1 MAIARRVLVRIHTES
16 LGNRRSD
23 GDTGE
28 GQRMAIGVG
37 SIIAGYRLLEPLG
50 QGGMGQVFK
59 AAHPRLPRA
68 DALKLLNAAFTADP
82 QFRSRFAREADL
94 VAPLSHRNIVNVYD
108 RGTFEDQ
115 LWIAMEFVAG
125 TDAAKMTEAGPL
137 HPRLAVHVI
146 AETAAG
152 LDYAHRHGLLH
163 RDVKPGNIL
172 ITPGD
177 DPMRP
182 EAVKLTDFGIARA
195 ADEVSSLTGTGAAVG
210 TLRYSAPE
218 QIEGAAL
225 DRTADVY
232 SLGCTLFEL
241 LTGSPPFDSPTK
253 QSLMMAHMM
262 TEPPRPSLRN
272 PAVPVAMDRVIA
284 TAMAKRPADRYRSCG
299 EFAAAAAEA
308 LTGAG
313 NSMSHSRPAAAIPP
327 PVPRQMP
334 PTPRTPTPLLTGG
347 ASGPIGRYSDG
358 FRPVP
363 ADYHS
368 GATQGGSPKSTT
380 WRDAVRRPL
389 VVGAAA
395 LVVAVAAGIGVGAA
409 TSSSGGA
416 PATGAALTAPGNVAA
431 SMSND
436 SKYVMVNWDAVPGAT
451 EYVVQQGD
459 TVVYAGDKT
468 QFQQPMPL
476 PGQYNYAVS
485 ARAPKRKVSPLSPPA
500 PVTVTA
506 TWREMQPLVDLFPYV
521 LPPTPVSTAG
531 FQGVS
536 CTGFNGTLNSSKR
549 DSVTMHIFCSHGNPD
564 APDFTTDFVMYD
576 SQADRDADINGAA
589 ADVSSVQSKNYLA
602 GKLYAGTKQN
612 VGTIYFAPTDGDRAR
627 VNIVVTVPGKPTQA
641 AIDLFKQMEL

>member
-1 MAIARRVLVRIHTES
+1 
-16 LGNRRSD
+16 
-23 GDTGE
+23 
-28 GQRMAIGVG
+28 MAIGVG

-94 VAPLSHRNIVNVYD
+94 VAPLNHRNIVNVYD
-108 RGTFEDQ
+108 RGTFDDQ
-115 LWIAMEFVAG
+115 LWIAMEFIAG
-125 TDAAKMTEAGPL
+125 TDAAKMTESGPL
-137 HPRLAVHVI
+137 HPRLAVHII

-163 RDVKPGNIL
+163 RDVKPGNVL

-182 EAVKLTDFGIARA
+182 EVVKLTDFGIARA

-218 QIEGAAL
+218 QIEGTAL

-313 NSMSHSRPAAAIPP
+313 TSTQHPRPVAAPRPALPRMPAP
-327 PVPRQMP
+327 PVSSAPMSQAP
-334 PTPRTPTPLLTGG
+334 APLMTTG
-347 ASGPIGRYSDG
+347 ASGSIGRYSDG

-363 ADYHS
+363 SDYHS
-368 GATQGGSPKSTT
+368 GATQGGSPKSSG
-380 WRDAVRRPL
+380 WRDVVRRPL
-389 VVGAAA
+389 VIGGAA
-395 LVVAVAAGIGVGAA
+395 LVVAIAAGIGIGAA
-409 TSSSGGA
+409 TSSGGGGA
-416 PATGAALTAPGNVAA
+416 PSTGAALTAPDNVAA
-431 SMSND
+431 AMSND

-459 TVVYAGDKT
+459 IVVYAGDKT

-485 ARAPKRKVSPLSPPA
+485 ARAPKRKSSPLSPPA
-500 PVTVTA
+500 PVTVTS
-506 TWREMQPLVDLFPYV
+506 TWRELQPLVDLFPYV

-531 FQGVS
+531 FQGIS

-564 APDFTTDFVMYD
+564 APDYTMDFVMYD
-576 SQADRDADINGAA
+576 SASDRDSDISGAA
-589 ADVSSVQSKNYLA
+589 ADVSTVQSKNYLA

-612 VGTIYFAPTDGDRAR
+612 AGTIYFAPSDGDRAR
-627 VNIVVTVPGKPTQA
+627 VNIVITVPGKPTQA

>member
-1 MAIARRVLVRIHTES
+1 
-16 LGNRRSD
+16 
-23 GDTGE
+23 
-28 GQRMAIGVG
+28 MAIGVG

-94 VAPLSHRNIVNVYD
+94 VAPLNHRNIVNVYD

-115 LWIAMEFVAG
+115 LWIAMEFIAG

-137 HPRLAVHVI
+137 HPRLAVYII

-182 EAVKLTDFGIARA
+182 EVVKLTDFGIARA

-284 TAMAKRPADRYRSCG
+284 TAMAKRPADRYQSCG
-299 EFAAAAAEA
+299 ALAAAAVEA
-308 LTGAG
+308 LAG
-313 NSMSHSRPAAAIPP
+313 GNTSAQHSRPVAAPP
-327 PVPRQMP
+327 PRM
-334 PTPRTPTPLLTGG
+334 PTPPGPPPPAPLMSTR
-347 ASGPIGRYSDG
+347 ASGPIGRHSDG

-363 ADYHS
+363 PDYHS
-368 GATQGGSPKSTT
+368 GATQGGSPSSSK
-380 WRDAVRRPL
+380 WRDAVRRPV

-395 LVVAVAAGIGVGAA
+395 LVVAIAAGIGVGAS
-409 TSSSGGA
+409 TSSGGGA
-416 PATGAALTAPGNVAA
+416 PSTGAALAAPGNVAA
-431 SMSND
+431 AMSND

-476 PGQYNYAVS
+476 PGQYNYTVS
-485 ARAPKRKVSPLSPPA
+485 ARAPKRKSSPLSPPA

-506 TWREMQPLVDLFPYV
+506 TWRELQPLVDLFPYV

-531 FQGVS
+531 FQGID

-549 DSVTMHIFCSHGNPD
+549 DTVTMHIFCSHGNPD
-564 APDFTTDFVMYD
+564 APDYTVDFVMYD
-576 SQADRDADINGAA
+576 TEAARNSDIAGAA
-589 ADVSSVQSKNYLA
+589 ADVSTVQSKNYLS

-612 VGTIYFAPTDGDRAR
+612 VGTIYFAPNDGDRAR
-627 VNIVVTVPGKPTQA
+627 VNIVITVPGKPTQA